1 MPASVASERPVIAVE
16 GLKKTFLQGFFRR
29 RVEAV
34 KGVSF
39 EVRAGE
45 IFGFIGP
52 NGSGKTTVI
61 KMLTGLIAPTGG
73 VATLF
78 GEPVPSA
85 RARARIGFSPENP
98 YIYPYITPREFV
110 EMCGALSGLRG
121 RELRDL
127 AMSSLERT
135 GVAYAADRPARAL
148 SKGMQQRTSIAA
160 AILHDPELLILDEPM
175 SGLDPV
181 GRKEIRDLILEEQ
194 ARGRT
199 VFLSTHILADVESI
213 CERVTVLKRGEVV
226 ISGALRD
233 LLGGEV
239 HHTEI
244 VVDALAPEV
253 RAALVAEGVSVSAR
267 GVHTL
272 IEVVGGRGA
281 GEVLRRVVEAG
292 AEVVAV
298 QQKRESLEEL
308 FMRRAI

>member
-1 MPASVASERPVIAVE
+1 MASSAEPVIVVE
-16 GLKKTFLQGFFRR
+16 GLAKTFLQGFFRR

-34 KGVSF
+34 RGVSF
-39 EVRAGE
+39 EVRSGE
-45 IFGFIGP
+45 IFGFVGP

-61 KMLTGLIAPTGG
+61 KMLTGLIAPTSGR
-73 VATLF
+73 ATLF
-78 GEPVPSA
+78 GEPIPSA
-85 RARARIGFSPENP
+85 KARARIGFSPENP

-121 RELRDL
+121 AELRAR
-127 AMSSLERT
+127 AMASLERT

-160 AILHDPELLILDEPM
+160 AILHEPELLILDEPM

-199 VFLSTHILADVESI
+199 IFLSTHILADVESI
-213 CERVTVLKRGEVV
+213 CQRVTVLKKGEVV
-226 ISGALRD
+226 VSGTLRE

-239 HHTEI
+239 LHTDI
-244 VVDALAPEV
+244 VVDSLPDQLRE
-253 RAALVAEGVSVSAR
+253 ALVAEGLVVSPR
-267 GVHTL
+267 GVHVL
-272 IEVVGGRGA
+272 IEVA
-281 GEVLRRVVEAG
+281 SSAAASAVLRRLIEAGVEVVE
-292 AEVVAV
+292 VSP
-298 QQKRESLEEL
+298 KRENLEDL

>member
-1 MPASVASERPVIAVE
+1 MASERPVIAVE

-121 RELRDL
+121 RELRDR

>member
-1 MPASVASERPVIAVE
+1 MVSIVASTESIIVVE
-16 GLKKTFLQGFFRR
+16 GLQKTFVQGFFRK

-34 KGVSF
+34 KSVSF
-39 EVRAGE
+39 DVRRGEV
-45 IFGFIGP
+45 FGFIGP

-73 VATLF
+73 RATLF
-78 GEPVPSA
+78 GEPIPSA

-121 RELRDL
+121 AALRDR
-127 AMSSLERT
+127 AMAALGRT

-160 AILHDPELLILDEPM
+160 AIVHDPELLILDEPM

-194 ARGRT
+194 SRGRT

-213 CERVTVLKRGEVV
+213 CERVTVLKKGEVV
-226 ISGALRD
+226 VSGTLRE
-233 LLGGEV
+233 LLGAEV
-239 HHTEI
+239 LHTDI
-244 VVDALAPEV
+244 VVDGLSAELA
-253 RAALVAEGVSVSAR
+253 AALVADGLRVSTR
-267 GVHTL
+267 GVHAL
-272 IEVVGGRGA
+272 IEVEDTSRA
-281 GEVLRRVVEAG
+281 NAVLRRLVEAG
-292 AEVVAV
+292 VEIVEVSP
-298 QQKRESLEEL
+298 KRENLEDL
-308 FMRRAI
+308 FMRRAL